1 MVEWIK
7 TFQGDKRMYKC
18 AIFDLDGTLA
28 DTLKT
33 ISYFANKA
41 LSHFS
46 LSAYPEEE
54 YKYMVGNGAKI
65 LVERMLKNQNAYSDE
80 MHEKVFTYYNK
91 IYDEDFLYLTAS
103 YPGIPELLKF
113 LKENGMKIG
122 ALSNK
127 PHYPTTMIIENIF
140 EKGTFDL
147 VFGQREN
154 YPIKPDP
161 KVLLKM
167 LEEWNIKPEECLYIG
182 DTKTDMK
189 TGKNAGAFTIGV
201 LWGFRDKE
209 ELVSNNADFI
219 AKKPADIIE
228 FIKKGY

>member
-1 MVEWIK
+1 
-7 TFQGDKRMYKC
+7 MYKC

-41 LSHFS
+41 LTHFS
-46 LSAYPEEE
+46 LSAYSEEE

-65 LVERMLKNQNAYSDE
+65 LVKRMLENQGSYTDE
-80 MHEKVFTYYNK
+80 LFEKVFTYYNE
-91 IYDEDFLYLTAS
+91 IYNNDFLYLTS
-103 YPGIPELLKF
+103 PYDGICELLKF
-113 LKENGMKIG
+113 LKESEIKIG

-127 PHYPTTMIIENIF
+127 PHYPTTMILDNIF
-140 EKGTFDL
+140 EKGIFDL
-147 VFGQREN
+147 KYGQREN

-161 KVLLKM
+161 KVLLEM
-167 LEEWNIKPEECLYIG
+167 LEEWGIKPEECLYIG
-182 DTKTDMK
+182 DTKTDMQ

-219 AKKPADIIE
+219 AEKPSDIID
-228 FIKKGY
+228 FIKKDF

>member
-1 MVEWIK
+1 
-7 TFQGDKRMYKC
+7 MYKC

-41 LSHFS
+41 LTRFS
-46 LSAYPEEE
+46 LSPYKEED

-65 LVERMLKNQNAYSDE
+65 LIKRTLENQNSYTDE
-80 MHEKVFTYYNK
+80 LFEKVFTYYNE
-91 IYDEDFLYLTAS
+91 IYNNDFLYLTS
-103 YPGIPELLKF
+103 PYEGICELLNF
-113 LKENGMKIG
+113 LKENKIKIG

-127 PHYPTTMIIENIF
+127 PHYPTTMILDNIF

-147 VFGQREN
+147 KFGQREN

-161 KVLLKM
+161 AVLLDM
-167 LEEWNIKPEECLYIG
+167 LSEWNIKPEECLYIG
-182 DTKTDMK
+182 DTKTDME

-201 LWGFRDKE
+201 LWGFRDRE
-209 ELVSNNADFI
+209 ELEKHNADFI
-219 AKKPADIIE
+219 AEKPSDIIE
-228 FIKKGY
+228 FIKKDFQK